1 MTTGNM
7 KRYAF
12 LLALLLLGLTS
23 FSQEV
28 AEQSIVVNVEV
39 PVRVFDAN
47 GFVENLGL
55 DDFELYEDN
64 VRQKVEAVYLIKKRT
79 IERSDEKKRFMPKT
93 ARNFY
98 VIFEVTEFTPRMSE
112 AIIYFIREVLVSGD
126 NLTIVTPLKTY
137 RLRAQT
143 FKVLT
148 KDEVAK
154 QLIGILRKDTLIGNS
169 DYANAVND
177 LTALTR
183 SLTSLIQGDGEQP
196 ERQVNSPDSLGTGLY
211 KDMPLDLQLSTY
223 AAMLSKLE
231 NLRRIDQDK
240 LLSFA
245 KVLKDKEGQKSV
257 FLLYQREFIPQIDPR
272 ILNQYLS
279 LYEDRPD
286 IMQSVTTIFDFH
298 KRDITIDVDLIK
310 QTYSDSSIS
319 IHMILIASPTPNIP
333 GVRMEE
339 HTEDIFSTFSEMAL
353 ATGGFVESSANPSA
367 SFRKAVEASENYYL
381 LYYLPQRF
389 VSDGKFCKI
398 EVQVKNRPF
407 KVTHRSGYFR
417 N

>member
-1 MTTGNM
+1 M
-7 KRYAF
+7 KKYT
-12 LLALLLLGLTS
+12 LLLILLLLGPIS

-28 AEQSIVVNVEV
+28 AERSVVINVEV

-47 GFVENLGL
+47 GFVDDLGI
-55 DDFELYEDN
+55 DDFELDEDN

-79 IERSDEKKRFMPKT
+79 IERSDEKKKFMPKT

-98 VIFEVTEFTPRMSE
+98 IIFEVTEFTPRMAE
-112 AIIYFIREVLVSGD
+112 TIKYFIRDVLDAGD

-137 RLRAQT
+137 RLREQT

-148 KDEVAK
+148 KDEVAD

-169 DYANAVND
+169 DYANAVKD

-183 SLTSLIQGDGEQP
+183 SLTSLIQGGEQP

-211 KDMPLDLQLSTY
+211 RDMPLDLQLSTY
-223 AAMLSKLE
+223 ATMLSKLE
-231 NLRRIDQDK
+231 NLRWINQDK

-245 KVLKDKEGQKSV
+245 NVLKDKEGQKSV

-298 KRDITIDVDLIK
+298 KRDVTIDVNLIK
-310 QTYSDSSIS
+310 RTYSDSSIS
-319 IHMILIASPTPNIP
+319 IHMILIASPALNIP

-339 HTEDIFSTFSEMAL
+339 HTEDIFSIFSEMAL

-381 LYYLPQRF
+381 LYYHPQKF

-398 EVQVKNRPF
+398 DVRVKNRSF

-417 N
+417 D